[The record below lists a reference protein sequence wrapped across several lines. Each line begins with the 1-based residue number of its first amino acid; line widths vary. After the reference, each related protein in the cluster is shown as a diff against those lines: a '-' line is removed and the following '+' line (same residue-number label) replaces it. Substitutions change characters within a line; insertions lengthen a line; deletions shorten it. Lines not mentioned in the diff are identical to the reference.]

1 MKIMQQLGT
10 WSSKLQSG
18 FTDVLRIALGLI
30 LFVKG
35 YQLIFNLSN
44 IVQSIQHDLGFT
56 SVLFAEILIALHLF
70 LGIFI
75 VIGLATRLACLIM
88 IPILSVAILFV
99 NSNISVN
106 GVGELIL
113 SIVTLFLLLFFLL
126 VGNGQFSVYKYITN
140 SKRSRLTD
148 DAKVE
153 YKSNGM

>member
-1 MKIMQQLGT
+1 MKIIQQLGT
-10 WSSKLQSG
+10 SSAKLQSG

-35 YQLIFNLSN
+35 YQLIFNLST

-99 NSNISVN
+99 NSNITVN

-126 VGNGQFSVYKYITN
+126 VGNGNFSVYQYMIN
-140 SKRSRLTD
+140 SKRSRNTD
-148 DAKVE
+148 ESKVE
-153 YKSNGM
+153 FKSN